1 MYIRARQCAKRCRRR
16 GHRRKL
22 IFFTSSDASICTL
35 ACINDRLTL
44 RYLATTQVLLSF
56 IVTAA
61 IALTLSATLIMQ
73 EMRTSLSSASSFRP
87 SVLRRKLLNAYSD
100 QQILTGIGIQG
111 VGLAKTST
119 MAPYHFFIIW
129 MLSLLSM
136 AVHNATL
143 LALVHDFRRDWVLR

>member
-1 MYIRARQCAKRCRRR
+1 M
-16 GHRRKL
+16 

-73 EMRTSLSSASSFRP
+73 EMRTSLSSSSSSASSFRP

-100 QQILTGIGIQG
+100 Q
-111 VGLAKTST
+111 
-119 MAPYHFFIIW
+119 
-129 MLSLLSM
+129 
-136 AVHNATL
+136 
-143 LALVHDFRRDWVLR
+143 